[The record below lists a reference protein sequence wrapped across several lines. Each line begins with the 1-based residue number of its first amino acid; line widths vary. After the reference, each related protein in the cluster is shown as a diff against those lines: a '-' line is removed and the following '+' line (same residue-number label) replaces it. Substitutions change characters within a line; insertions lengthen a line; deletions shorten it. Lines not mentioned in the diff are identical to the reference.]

1 MKTATGDIFKSKLTG
16 ELFRV
21 KNIKMPQ
28 ILLVAK
34 NLPNKVWI
42 GDKEMLEIFYEKVEN
57 QEA

>member
-1 MKTATGDIFKSKLTG
+1 MEIAIGNILKNKVTG

-21 KNIKMPQ
+21 KNIKMSN

-34 NLPNKVWI
+34 NLPNKIWL
-42 GDKEMLEIFYEKVEN
+42 GDGEILEVFYEKIDN